1 MAISKSDETAIRHGV
16 RHVLERQQR
25 AFDNFAATLAQF
37 APGIDHAKTAAFMVR
52 KKLAKF
58 DGGTDYR
65 VVHGGLLDRGVLE
78 RINAEAT
85 KCST

>member
-1 MAISKSDETAIRHGV
+1 MTISKADETAIRQGV

-25 AFDNFAATLAQF
+25 AYDDFMVTLAQF
-37 APGIDHAKTAAFMVR
+37 APGIDHAKTAAYMVR

-65 VVHGGLLDRGVLE
+65 VMHGGLLDRGVLE

-85 KCST
+85 K